1 MNDFNNGSGYDPK
14 NLQIIFI
21 ALLFTQLVLFV
32 SGMMMLND
40 AEFSYQWRNIS
51 FSAIPMA
58 ALVLDV
64 IGNQVFKSG
73 FQKLSQEKEI
83 EESLNKLNR
92 IHIIRWIMVEAA
104 TFLLLIF
111 TVVYNNHFFSAFA
124 AINIVYFYTLRPK
137 LFTFNEG
144 FNS

>member
-1 MNDFNNGSGYDPK
+1 MNAFKNGPGYDPK

-32 SGMMMLND
+32 SGMTMLND
-40 AEFSYQWRNIS
+40 AEFSYHYKEITYT
-51 FSAIPMA
+51 AIPLS
-58 ALVLDV
+58 ALILD
-64 IGNQVFKSG
+64 ILANKVFSSG
-73 FQKLSQEKEI
+73 FARLTQEKEI

-92 IHIIRWIMVEAA
+92 IHIIRWILVEAA

-111 TVVYNNHFFSAFA
+111 TVVTNNHFFSAFA

>member
-1 MNDFNNGSGYDPK
+1 MSAFRNGPGYDPR

-32 SGMMMLND
+32 SGMMLLED
-40 AEFSYQWRNIS
+40 ADFIYHYKTVS
-51 FSAIPMA
+51 FTAIPLA
-58 ALVLDV
+58 ALILDF
-64 IGNQVFKSG
+64 IANKVFTNG

-92 IHIIRWIMVEAA
+92 IHIIRWILVEAA

-111 TVVYNNHFFSAFA
+111 TVVTNNHFFSAFA

>member
-1 MNDFNNGSGYDPK
+1 MNAFNNGPGYDPK

-40 AEFSYQWRNIS
+40 AEFSYQLNNIS
-51 FSAIPMA
+51 FTAIPLA
-58 ALVLDV
+58 ALVLDI
-64 IGNQVFKSG
+64 IGNKVFKTG

-83 EESLNKLNR
+83 EESLNKLTR
-92 IHIIRWIMVEAA
+92 IHIIRWILVEAA
-104 TFLLLIF
+104 TFILLIF
-111 TVVYNNHFFSAFA
+111 TVVHNNHFFSAFA
-124 AINIVYFYTLRPK
+124 AVNIVYFYTLRPK

-144 FNS
+144 FNP